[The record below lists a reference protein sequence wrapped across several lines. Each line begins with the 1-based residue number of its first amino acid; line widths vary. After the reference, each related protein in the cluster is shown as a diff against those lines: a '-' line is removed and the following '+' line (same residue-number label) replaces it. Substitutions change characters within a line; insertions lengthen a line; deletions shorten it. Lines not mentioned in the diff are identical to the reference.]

1 MTAAR
6 SSGFAKVKLA
16 EVVAPGET
24 RDPRSSGTKQF
35 SYVDISSVCNRK
47 FSIVSPKSLA
57 GADAPSRARKV
68 IKTGDVLYATTRPYL
83 KSIASVTESLNNQIC
98 STGFCVLRP
107 TERILPEWLFYCAT
121 SEELL
126 AQIKPLMRGATY
138 PAVTDKDILGSLI
151 PLPSIPEQQRI
162 IGRIKECIVR
172 VEEIE
177 LLQNQ
182 ALIEARHLAPSLY
195 EAIENKESWPLM
207 AIDQV
212 TKRSRNGRSIRQDN
226 ENATGYVLSLS
237 AVREITLNCDS
248 KKPIPLPDSLA
259 RQYAISEGDVFVSR
273 ANTRELV
280 GLASI
285 AEISP
290 DRVIYPDLL
299 IKLEIDPTIIRPRYL
314 AYALRTNSSR
324 RQIKERAVGTS
335 QSMVKISAE
344 RLKEVTIRVP
354 SLADQDNL
362 LETLDSC
369 QSMSLHLLEEIRG
382 CDTVH
387 LRDAILRRAFAGEL

>member
-1 MTAAR
+1 
-6 SSGFAKVKLA
+6 
-16 EVVAPGET
+16 
-24 RDPRSSGTKQF
+24 
-35 SYVDISSVCNRK
+35 
-47 FSIVSPKSLA
+47 
-57 GADAPSRARKV
+57 
-68 IKTGDVLYATTRPYL
+68 
-83 KSIASVTESLNNQIC
+83 
-98 STGFCVLRP
+98 
-107 TERILPEWLFYCAT
+107 
-121 SEELL
+121 LL